1 MIFHFE
7 SGLNSSKHYVHFS
20 KISHKQTAPA
30 CNYKL
35 GTVTTVGKGCVKDF
49 SQDAAEVAISA
60 HQVLMRLMNT
70 YNFLGK
76 VSLSLSRFV
85 AVLRLGCPCEAVGL
99 GDEPEDWGVHLV
111 GRPAAAAAGRPGEV
125 GGGPSR
131 RRRRARR
138 RVLQLPDPIL

>member
-1 MIFHFE
+1 M
-7 SGLNSSKHYVHFS
+7 
-20 KISHKQTAPA
+20 A
-30 CNYKL
+30 
-35 GTVTTVGKGCVKDF
+35 
-49 SQDAAEVAISA
+49 
-60 HQVLMRLMNT
+60 
-70 YNFLGK
+70 
-76 VSLSLSRFV
+76 FV